1 MREAAI
7 VRSMSL
13 DEKRRFPRLP
23 IFSAALITRDGQ
35 GWLSEVRDLSQGG
48 ACLARP
54 TRWSAQAAQPCR
66 VYFIFDQETVVAL
79 DASCVRDG
87 QEDLGF
93 EFSPGQE
100 SIVQTL
106 LYESNFVDKSS
117 S

>member
-7 VRSMSL
+7 VRSMSS

-54 TRWSAQAAQPCR
+54 ARWSGNAPQPCR

-79 DASCVRDG
+79 DACCVRDG
-87 QEDLGF
+87 PEDLGF
-93 EFSPGQE
+93 EFSAGQD
-100 SIVQTL
+100 SDVQTL
-106 LYESNFVDKSS
+106 LYESNFADRNIP
-117 S
+117 